1 MSIDAPPRIYV
12 FDFDQTITH
21 IHTGG
26 RAVTPEEI
34 SEEYIHSNLKDGFV
48 ELIDG
53 LARKN
58 ISVYIATYGDDR
70 FGRDFD
76 GATVGH
82 ALVKRYMDVAF
93 GVDQT
98 HFHFEQDNAGEIH
111 GNIIAR
117 YSLDGKQYHLTRILA
132 REGIDDSDPIAMHSI
147 LLLDDD
153 AQNVHYF
160 AQRGCA
166 TMVPSSP
173 YESARQAADPGLMNA
188 LLDGLKPA

>member
-26 RAVTPEEI
+26 CAVTPEEI

-70 FGRDFD
+70 FGRLLVNLLSND
-76 GATVGH
+76 ATSTGQQSV
-82 ALVKRYMDVAF
+82 M
-93 GVDQT
+93 
-98 HFHFEQDNAGEIH
+98 
-111 GNIIAR
+111 
-117 YSLDGKQYHLTRILA
+117 
-132 REGIDDSDPIAMHSI
+132 P
-147 LLLDDD
+147 
-153 AQNVHYF
+153 
-160 AQRGCA
+160 
-166 TMVPSSP
+166 
-173 YESARQAADPGLMNA
+173 
-188 LLDGLKPA
+188 